1 MKFSKPGGDAAA
13 PLVQALIVGVSS
25 LLAHQIR
32 YDLPMKFHPEI
43 CQMTF
48 QSAWGPIT
56 LAASPMGLCGA
67 WFEQQKHFPNTSA
80 WPVDMRNPFIK
91 TAQKL
96 IEKFGTGLI
105 PKNTY
110 PDDWL
115 QDLPIDISAG
125 TRFQQTVWLALMRI
139 PLGQTCTYG
148 QLAQSIGKPSASRA
162 VGTAVGHNPI
172 SVLIPCHRVI
182 GSQGQMTGYAGGL
195 WRKEALL
202 QLEAQASS
210 TPSLKATL
218 AT

>member
-1 MKFSKPGGDAAA
+1 MKFSKPKGDTAA
-13 PLVQALIVGVSS
+13 PLVQALIVGVPS
-25 LLAHQIR
+25 LLEHQIR
-32 YDLPMKFHPEI
+32 YDLSMKFDPEI

-48 QSAWGPIT
+48 QSAWGPMT

-80 WPVDMRNPFIK
+80 WPVDMHNPFLK

-96 IEKFGTGLI
+96 LEKFGLGLI
-105 PKNTY
+105 PKDTN
-110 PDDWL
+110 PSDWL

-125 TRFQQTVWLALMRI
+125 TTFQQTVWLALMRI
-139 PLGQTCTYG
+139 PMGQTFTYG
-148 QLAQSIGKPSASRA
+148 QLAQSLGKPSASRA
-162 VGTAVGHNPI
+162 VGTAVGRNPI

-202 QLEAQASS
+202 HLEAQASS
-210 TPSLKATL
+210 TQSLKAIL
-218 AT
+218 AS